1 VPWSAQ
7 VELHISIE
15 GTRVE
20 LQGLLND
27 YCPGDHLY
35 TCGPDRYM
43 DAVITGAQQLGWPEE
58 SLHREYF
65 SAPEAPEYKNH
76 PFSIMLQRS
85 GRRVEVSAE
94 QDAAR
99 ALIEAGVHV
108 NLKCSDGICGVC
120 KCQVLSGDV
129 EHRDFVLSAA
139 QRREAM
145 ILCQSRAAQAGGEI
159 VLDL

>member
-1 VPWSAQ
+1 
-7 VELHISIE
+7 
-15 GTRVE
+15 
-20 LQGLLND
+20 
-27 YCPGDHLY
+27 
-35 TCGPDRYM
+35 M
-43 DAVITGAQQLGWPEE
+43 DAVLTGAQQLGWPEE

-65 SAPEAPEYKNH
+65 SAPEAPEYENH
-76 PFSIMLQRS
+76 PFNLVLQRS
-85 GRRVEVSAE
+85 GRKVEVSAE